1 MPNTPIDDIEEWS
14 TKLSPWKRDALRRL
28 ATTNKL
34 TQADFDDLMA
44 MVKSAAGFELT
55 APAPTPVPF
64 AKSHFSG
71 EEKRQNIVL
80 KGIANVE
87 NVNRL
92 TPKASVNF
100 GPNSLTVI
108 YGRNGSGKSGFVRI
122 LRTACRTR
130 VENVAKLKVLSDVY
144 GGSSGPQTAEI
155 LIDAGSG
162 ETPVQW
168 TSGSTALPELT
179 QVAVFDTASAELY
192 VDGGNQIRYLPFGLA
207 LPHQLNTVCM
217 ELKEKLDEERAKV
230 IGDKVGLSSVSFPS
244 QRDTKSQLFERSVNK
259 STTDDQI
266 VAATTFTAE
275 NEKRLGD
282 LTAALSAGTS
292 AAADV
297 NALVNWT
304 SALQAECAKI
314 DAEFG
319 DAALETSKRLREEA
333 DAARQAA
340 KVAADA
346 LFTDEP
352 LPGVGG
358 ETWRA
363 LWAAARNYSLSEA
376 YPESEFPVLG
386 NGDEP
391 AACVLCQQP
400 LAEDGRARLQRFQ
413 KYMDDTLDATAE
425 KLEVSV
431 TAAAENLMQL
441 ACLGAEDFSDRVE
454 QVRKRSDQ
462 LADSLSAL
470 RTAALKRRD
479 AKLALLNGQQVDGLP
494 DLVIPLEGI
503 SAFENEVKAEQTAL
517 TQAANSEEREKLSAE
532 KDELEDRKII
542 AANREKLTTRRNLL
556 LMDAA
561 FEKALSDLQT
571 RGITQ
576 RANELVDSHLTKAV
590 TSHFDGERETFDIMH
605 LKVGLARKSNQ
616 TKAEFQVDPQTKLT
630 KVTSEI
636 LSEGEQRALALAGFL
651 TEVALTDGSGPVVI
665 DDPVS
670 SLDRD
675 RSAKVAARLAQ
686 EASLRQVI
694 VFTHDITFF
703 NELCRAA
710 DEVGIEA
717 ETVALF
723 SDKSAAGKVDPAGMV
738 WKGLNVKK
746 RIGRI
751 KDDAAKLPKLHTSS
765 PADYEFFVK
774 NLYGRLRDT
783 YERVVEEVIF
793 NNIVQRG
800 VDVVQTQMLRYVR
813 LSDELAV
820 RFHEGMTRANTHSH
834 DNPAADTV
842 PVPTP
847 PEFMEHIAELETLIS
862 DLKAESQAAEAAR
875 PQMKPKK

>member
-1 MPNTPIDDIEEWS
+1 MTFDGIEKRRAQIGERKRELS
-14 TKLSPWKRDALRRL
+14 TKCNEDTARISSLRETSAIKDDEEAKAALLQRDEAWTQHLSTLDRETADRFERKMRTADAILDIRLNGLKELEELRSLSAALSVAKAHLEQQDQLLQETDSEQEALRREIRSETPTEIEL
-28 ATTNKL
+28 PADKPTHAWLTTVSNW
-34 TQADFDDLMA
+34 
-44 MVKSAAGFELT
+44 VS
-55 APAPTPVPF
+55 
-64 AKSHFSG
+64 
-71 EEKRQNIVL
+71 
-80 KGIANVE
+80 
-87 NVNRL
+87 
-92 TPKASVNF
+92 
-100 GPNSLTVI
+100 
-108 YGRNGSGKSGFVRI
+108 
-122 LRTACRTR
+122 
-130 VENVAKLKVLSDVY
+130 
-144 GGSSGPQTAEI
+144 
-155 LIDAGSG
+155 AGS
-162 ETPVQW
+162 
-168 TSGSTALPELT
+168 
-179 QVAVFDTASAELY
+179 
-192 VDGGNQIRYLPFGLA
+192 
-207 LPHQLNTVCM
+207 
-217 ELKEKLDEERAKV
+217 
-230 IGDKVGLSSVSFPS
+230 
-244 QRDTKSQLFERSVNK
+244 
-259 STTDDQI
+259 
-266 VAATTFTAE
+266 
-275 NEKRLGD
+275 
-282 LTAALSAGTS
+282 S

-314 DAEFG
+314 NSEFG

-431 TAAAENLMQL
+431 TAAVENLMQL

-556 LMDAA
+556 VLDAA

-590 TSHFDGERETFDIMH
+590 IAMNGMTFDLSSPHGRMLATFLSGIAEFESDLISERVKSGLAAAKARGKKLGRQPGERP
-605 LKVGLARKSNQ
+605 KS
-616 TKAEFQVDPQTKLT
+616 D
-630 KVTSEI
+630 
-636 LSEGEQRALALAGFL
+636 
-651 TEVALTDGSGPVVI
+651 
-665 DDPVS
+665 
-670 SLDRD
+670 
-675 RSAKVAARLAQ
+675 RLAPKVLKLVD
-686 EASLRQVI
+686 EGRSYRWIARDLCISKNTVLDI
-694 VFTHDITFF
+694 VKR
-703 NELCRAA
+703 N
-710 DEVGIEA
+710 
-717 ETVALF
+717 
-723 SDKSAAGKVDPAGMV
+723 KV
-738 WKGLNVKK
+738 
-746 RIGRI
+746 
-751 KDDAAKLPKLHTSS
+751 
-765 PADYEFFVK
+765 
-774 NLYGRLRDT
+774 
-783 YERVVEEVIF
+783 
-793 NNIVQRG
+793 
-800 VDVVQTQMLRYVR
+800 
-813 LSDELAV
+813 
-820 RFHEGMTRANTHSH
+820 
-834 DNPAADTV
+834 
-842 PVPTP
+842 
-847 PEFMEHIAELETLIS
+847 
-862 DLKAESQAAEAAR
+862 
-875 PQMKPKK
+875 